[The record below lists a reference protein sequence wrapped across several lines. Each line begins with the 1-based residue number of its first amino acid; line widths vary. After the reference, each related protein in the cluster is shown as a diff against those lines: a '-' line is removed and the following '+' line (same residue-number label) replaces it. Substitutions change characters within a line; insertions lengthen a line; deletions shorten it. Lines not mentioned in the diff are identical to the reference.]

1 MSAIISGF
9 PSKIAALQFEWSLQ
23 NTHTTRHISA
33 EDRITARQSVQV
45 FSKRT
50 GRSKKRMKRP
60 RDSLQDKLSNIHLLL
75 RVKSFERWPL
85 KLHFFAEDVFNAWQK
100 MCKKTLGSLR
110 PSLTIV
116 TDFVNPKPVSQAL
129 TDIPPTSTQQIGDTT
144 AKVGAKGIHAL
155 PVDFAPL
162 KDHVIKSTSLILN
175 TPSPNCGVCHNRIH
189 TDQGIALTCP
199 NTSCNMISHLKCL
212 ANHFLAG
219 DSKKN
224 VLLPIQGQCPR
235 CNHELEWTELVRE
248 ASLRLRGEEVV
259 NKMLN
264 PKSRKG
270 KAVADIPAEDEDDD
284 DDDLVYQECAED
296 GTVLEAELDN
306 ESELDESS
314 DELPLAQVVN
324 RQTRAVPAMMASP
337 GHIKQVI
344 PNSDWDDIENVLL
357 D

>member
-100 MCKKTLGSLR
+100 MCKKTLGNLRSSL
-110 PSLTIV
+110 PIV
-116 TDFVNPKPVSQAL
+116 TDFVDSKPTTQSLINVQPS
-129 TDIPPTSTQQIGDTT
+129 STQQAEVNT
-144 AKVGAKGIHAL
+144 AKVGLTGIHAL
-155 PVDFAPL
+155 AVDFAPL
-162 KDHVIKSTSLILN
+162 KAHVVKSTSLITN
-175 TPSPNCGVCHNRIH
+175 TPSPNCSVCHNRVH

-199 NTSCNMISHLKCL
+199 NASCDMISHLKCL
-212 ANHFLAG
+212 ANHFLAA
-219 DSKKN
+219 DDKKN
-224 VLLPIQGQCPR
+224 VLLPIQGQCPQ
-235 CNHELEWTELVRE
+235 CNHELQWTELVRE

-264 PKSRKG
+264 PRGRKV
-270 KAVADIPAEDEDDD
+270 KAVADFLPEDEDDE

-296 GTVLEAELDN
+296 GTALEADVDD
-306 ESELDESS
+306 ESELEESS

-324 RQTRAVPAMMASP
+324 RQKRGGLGVMASSSV
-337 GHIKQVI
+337 IKQVI
-344 PNSDWDDIENVLL
+344 PNSDWDDIENVL

>member
-1 MSAIISGF
+1 MAAIISGF

-110 PSLTIV
+110 SSLPIV
-116 TDFVNPKPVSQAL
+116 TDFVNSNSVTQAP
-129 TDIPPTSTQQIGDTT
+129 TDMPPTSTQNTEVNI
-144 AKVGAKGIHAL
+144 AKVGIHAL
-155 PVDFAPL
+155 AVDYAPF
-162 KDHVIKSTSLILN
+162 KAHIVKSTSLIAN
-175 TPSPNCGVCHNRIH
+175 TPSPSCGVCHNRVH

-199 NTSCNMISHLKCL
+199 NASCNMISHLKCL
-212 ANHFLAG
+212 SNHFLAA
-219 DSKKN
+219 DTKKN
-224 VLLPIQGQCPR
+224 VLLPIQGQCPQ
-235 CNHELEWTELVRE
+235 CKHELDWTELVRE
-248 ASLRLRGEEVV
+248 ASLRLRGEDVV

-270 KAVADIPAEDEDDD
+270 KAVVDVPAEDEDEE
-284 DDDLVYQECAED
+284 DDDLIYQECAED
-296 GTVLEAELDN
+296 GTALEVDLDN

-324 RQTRAVPAMMASP
+324 RQTREVPALMASS
-337 GHIKQVI
+337 GLIKQVI
-344 PNSDWDDIENVLL
+344 PNSSDWDDIENVL

>member
-23 NTHTTRHISA
+23 NTHITRHISA

-100 MCKKTLGSLR
+100 MCKKTLGNLRSSL
-110 PSLTIV
+110 PIV
-116 TDFVNPKPVSQAL
+116 TDFVNAKPTTQAPNV
-129 TDIPPTSTQQIGDTT
+129 PPSSTQQT
-144 AKVGAKGIHAL
+144 KVDATNVGLTGIHAL
-155 PVDFAPL
+155 PTDFAPL
-162 KDHVIKSTSLILN
+162 QAHLVKSSSMTKN
-175 TPSPNCGVCHNRIH
+175 NPYPECAVCQSRINI
-189 TDQGIALTCP
+189 DKGIVLTCP
-199 NTSCNMISHLKCL
+199 NASCNMISHLKCL
-212 ANHFLAG
+212 GNHFLAA
-219 DSKKN
+219 DVKQN
-224 VLLPIQGQCPR
+224 VLLPIQGHCPQCS
-235 CNHELEWTELVRE
+235 HELSWTELVRE

-264 PKSRKG
+264 PKGRKG
-270 KAVADIPAEDEDDD
+270 KSVAEILPEDEDDE

-296 GTVLEAELDN
+296 GTALVTDIDDESMLE
-306 ESELDESS
+306 ESS

-324 RQTRAVPAMMASP
+324 RQTREVPVVMASS
-337 GHIKQVI
+337 GVIKQVI
-344 PNSDWDDIENVLL
+344 PNSDWDDIENVL